1 MSDAADFKQSESG
14 VDRQPQVDVGVLTVY
29 FSTARDFTN
38 GSFGR
43 KLLRK
48 YIIASIIHDM
58 LNWQSD
64 DP

>member
-38 GSFGR
+38 GSFGP

-48 YIIASIIHDM
+48 
-58 LNWQSD
+58 
-64 DP
+64 

>member
-1 MSDAADFKQSESG
+1 MNDAADFKQSESG

-48 YIIASIIHDM
+48 
-58 LNWQSD
+58 
-64 DP
+64 